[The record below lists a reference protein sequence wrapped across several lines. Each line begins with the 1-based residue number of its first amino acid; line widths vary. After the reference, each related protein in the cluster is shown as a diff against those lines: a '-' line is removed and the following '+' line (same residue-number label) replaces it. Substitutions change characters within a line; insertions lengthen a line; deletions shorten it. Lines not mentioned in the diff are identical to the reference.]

1 MQIDILTIFPKMFD
15 AVLGESI
22 LKRAQALGLVKIHLY
37 NLRDFSRD
45 KHKKVDDRPFGGGP
59 GMVLRPEPIFEAV
72 EYIKSKNPCLPAGR
86 KNHPDT
92 KGVGT
97 KIILLSPQGKTLDQ
111 NLAKRLSKV
120 NNMILI
126 CGHYEGVD
134 DRVIE
139 ELVTDEISI
148 GDYILTGGELAAM
161 VLIDVVVRFIPGVLG
176 DKNSIKQ
183 ESFVNNLLE
192 GPQYTRPANF
202 RGMKVPKILLS
213 GNHKKIEDWRKR
225 KASKRTR
232 ERRPDLLR

>member
-1 MQIDILTIFPKMFD
+1 MQIDVLTIFPRMFD

-72 EYIKSKNPCLPAGR
+72 EYIKSKVKRPTLR
-86 KNHPDT
+86 
-92 KGVGT
+92 VGAP
-97 KIILLSPQGKTLDQ
+97 KSKVILLSPQGKSLDQ
-111 NLAKRLSKV
+111 NLAKRLSKL

-134 DRVIE
+134 NRVME
-139 ELVTDEISI
+139 KLVTDEISM

-161 VLIDVVVRFIPGVLG
+161 VLIDVVVRLIPGVLG
-176 DKNSIKQ
+176 DRNSIKQ

-213 GNHKKIEDWRKR
+213 GNHERIEDWRR
-225 KASKRTR
+225 KEASKRTR
-232 ERRPDLLR
+232 ERRPDLLTCCRHC